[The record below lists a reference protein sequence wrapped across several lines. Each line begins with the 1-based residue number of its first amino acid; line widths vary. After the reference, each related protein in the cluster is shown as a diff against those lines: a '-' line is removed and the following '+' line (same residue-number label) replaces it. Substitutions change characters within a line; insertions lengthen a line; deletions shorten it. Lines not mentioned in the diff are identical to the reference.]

1 MAEPEERPTA
11 AGFVARARAARLAA
25 GHSQAWVAAEMTAA
39 GATAWRQ
46 TTVGKVEAGQRAL
59 TLDEAYALGG
69 LLGVPVAP
77 VARPAGDAL
86 AGDGLVTAAVRS
98 DIDALGDLVG
108 MEPSL
113 AAAAVKLAGEMNS
126 GGRDGGRLL
135 PALTRELRATLVALA
150 GGRDQGDED
159 DDDDLASPD

>member
-1 MAEPEERPTA
+1 M
-11 AGFVARARAARLAA
+11 
-25 GHSQAWVAAEMTAA
+25 
-39 GATAWRQ
+39 
-46 TTVGKVEAGQRAL
+46 
-59 TLDEAYALGG
+59 
-69 LLGVPVAP
+69 
-77 VARPAGDAL
+77 
-86 AGDGLVTAAVRS
+86 VTAAVRS

-113 AAAAVKLAGEMNS
+113 AAAAVKLAGEMDS
-126 GGRDGGRLL
+126 GGGDGGRLL